1 MKRFAAMLL
10 ALLMLLPGLT
20 HADEGY
26 SVSVTFS
33 MDRET
38 AGSILTSLLGEEPSG
53 LGSMADA
60 LSDLI
65 GSMVLKANGLSSEH
79 MTQVDFRMD
88 LMNTSIVDMLMSTEN
103 LTGAVRLAS
112 DSFWPGHALI
122 SALTAEELAKTLS
135 IQEAWTKT
143 DFGSVLVDLRGCVK
157 TWTTGIPCKTENSAY
172 VGDLFEGG
180 AQCETYQADD
190 RDLSLLADMLLDK
203 LEGYDLPL
211 EAYAELCLNG
221 EHPLALLRSSVHQVA
236 LENRYTYQLR
246 RILDAEGQLLCLS
259 LTVLEG
265 GVQVSTLS
273 AAPVEQGLK
282 LLWGFGI
289 QGENR
294 YLECMLTKRSDEA
307 GESLSATVKVYLDQ
321 AKKGYRAAAAGT
333 AVYEASGSFEI
344 IGQPD
349 GSANWRAEW
358 TAVDAS
364 DDDDIERLSV
374 TGSWQARTEKISVDI
389 VLGRGAS
396 ATSGM
401 RIAMQGGSADVTPA
415 DFSGLEEIDLLD
427 EDPQTLDMITQ
438 LLTDSAKSFGV
449 KLFKLIPAPLMT
461 LLFMN

>member
-1 MKRFAAMLL
+1 MKRFAAMLF

-79 MTQVDFRMD
+79 MTRVDLRMD
-88 LMNTSIVDMLMSTEN
+88 LMNTSIVDMLMSTDN
-103 LTGAVRLAS
+103 LTGTVRLAS
-112 DSFWPGHALI
+112 DSFCPGHALI
-122 SALTAEELAKTLS
+122 SAMTAEELAKTLS

-143 DFGSVLVDLRGCVK
+143 DFRSVLADLRGCVK
-157 TWTTGIPCKTENSAY
+157 IWATGIPCKTENSAY

-211 EAYAELCLNG
+211 EAYAELYLNG
-221 EHPLALLRSSVHQVA
+221 EHPLVLLRSSVHQVA

-282 LLWGFGI
+282 LLWGYGI

-294 YLECMLTKRSDEA
+294 YLECMLTKRSDKA

-321 AKKGYRAAAAGT
+321 AKKGYRAAVAGKS
-333 AVYEASGSFEI
+333 VYEAGGSLEI
-344 IGQPD
+344 TGQPD

-358 TAVDAS
+358 TSVDVA
-364 DDDDIERLSV
+364 DDDDIRRLSV
-374 TGSWQARTEKISVDI
+374 TGSWQARTEEISVDI

-396 ATSGM
+396 AASGM
-401 RIAMQGGSADVTPA
+401 CIALQGGPADMTLA

-427 EDPQTLDMITQ
+427 DDPQTLDMITQ